1 MTTGRLRVLVAEDNP
16 EILGLLGELL
26 EVEHCQVAL
35 CSDGASALTRIA
47 QEPFD
52 LILSDIHMP
61 GVSGLE
67 ILGRSSAMAFGIP
80 VVLISG
86 NVDLDTALFALRHG
100 AFDCLLKPFRL
111 EDIRNLVRRVQGLHG
126 LAGNGAERRAGQ
138 HGGVNGYRPQEIL
151 IRKSRALEV
160 IARSGKVFGETHDL
174 GLLMGSILEMAMRGV
189 SAEQG
194 ALLIAS
200 ETKDRLRVA
209 ASRGF
214 PDTVRPGDEVGS
226 ADELWRLAGF
236 PSEIV
241 SSVIPLTVKGRQI
254 GGMALASR
262 HSKGLFSMADR
273 EMLDIV
279 AQQASIALEN
289 LSLYATVESTVFE
302 GMRALATMLDAK
314 DPYTEG
320 HSLRVAWIGVQICRK
335 MELGSEVEDLVR
347 YAGALHDIGKIGIP
361 DAILRKE
368 GPLTPEEYERMK
380 EHPVIGWKILAPFS
394 FLQEEAITVRHHH
407 EWMNGG
413 GYPDG
418 LKGEET
424 PLAARILAV
433 ADAYD
438 AMTSARPY
446 RGPRSHEATIEEL
459 RRSAGPQFDHE
470 LIEAVTSLSPQDL
483 SATDTALAHA

>member
-16 EILGLLGELL
+16 EILTLLGELL
-26 EVEHCQVAL
+26 EIERCEVAL
-35 CSDGASALTRIA
+35 CSDGASALTRIT

-52 LILSDIHMP
+52 LILSDISMP

-67 ILGRSSAMAFGIP
+67 ILDRSSAMTSGIP

-86 NVDLDTALFALRHG
+86 QVDLDTALFALRHG

-111 EDIRNLVRRVQGLHG
+111 DDIRDLVRRVQGLHG
-126 LAGNGAERRAGQ
+126 LAENGAGERVAKQVGGNG
-138 HGGVNGYRPQEIL
+138 HRPQEIL
-151 IRKSRALEV
+151 IRKSRALQV

-174 GLLMGSILEMAMRGV
+174 GLLMGAILEMAMRGV
-189 SAEQG
+189 GAEQG

-209 ASRGF
+209 SIRGF
-214 PDTVRPGDEVGS
+214 HDTVRSGDEVGS
-226 ADELWRLAGF
+226 ANELWRLAGL
-236 PSEIV
+236 PSEV
-241 SSVIPLTVKGRQI
+241 TPSVIPLTVKGRQI
-254 GGMALASR
+254 GGMALANR
-262 HSKGLFSMADR
+262 HSEGSFSMADH

-302 GMRALATMLDAK
+302 GMRALAAMLDAK

-320 HSLRVAWIGVQICRK
+320 HSLRVAWFAVQICQK
-335 MELGSEVEDLVR
+335 MELGNEVEDLVR
-347 YAGALHDIGKIGIP
+347 YAGAMHDIGKIGIP

-368 GPLTPEEYERMK
+368 GRLTPEEYERMK
-380 EHPVIGWKILAPFS
+380 EHPVVGWKILAPFS
-394 FLQEEAITVRHHH
+394 FLQEEAIAVRHHH

-418 LKGEET
+418 LKGEEA
-424 PLAARILAV
+424 PLPARILSV

-438 AMTSARPY
+438 AMTTARPY
-446 RGPRSHEATIEEL
+446 RMPRSHEATIEEL
-459 RRSAGPQFDHE
+459 RRYAGPQFDPE
-470 LIEAVTSLSPQDL
+470 LVDAFASLSPRDL
-483 SATDTALAHA
+483 RAPDTGPNHT

>member
-1 MTTGRLRVLVAEDNP
+1 MTGRLRVLVAEDNL

-26 EVEHCQVAL
+26 EAERCQVAL
-35 CSDGASALTRIA
+35 CPDGASALTRIA

-52 LILSDIHMP
+52 LILSDIAMP
-61 GVSGLE
+61 GASGLE
-67 ILGRSSAMAFGIP
+67 ILDRSSAMTAGIP

-86 NVDLDTALFALRHG
+86 NVDLDTALFALRRG
-100 AFDCLLKPFRL
+100 AFDCVLKPFRL
-111 EDIRNLVRRVQGLHG
+111 DDIRDLVRRVQGLHG
-126 LAGNGAERRAGQ
+126 LAENGAGERVAQ
-138 HGGVNGYRPQEIL
+138 QVGVNGHRPQEIL
-151 IRKSRALEV
+151 IRKSRALQV

-174 GLLMGSILEMAMRGV
+174 GLLMGAILEMAMRGV
-189 SAEQG
+189 GAEQG

-200 ETKDRLRVA
+200 EAKERLRVA

-214 PDTVRPGDEVGS
+214 HDTVRPGDEVGS
-226 ADELWRLAGF
+226 ADELWRLAGL
-236 PSEIV
+236 PSEIA

-262 HSKGLFSMADR
+262 HSEGSFSMADR

-302 GMRALATMLDAK
+302 GMRALAAMLDAK

-320 HSLRVAWIGVQICRK
+320 HSLRVAWAAVQICRQ
-335 MELGSEVEDLVR
+335 MGLGSDAEDLVR
-347 YAGALHDIGKIGIP
+347 YAGALHDIGKVGIP
-361 DAILRKE
+361 DAILKKP
-368 GPLTPEEYERMK
+368 GKLTAEEYERMK
-380 EHPVIGWKILAPFS
+380 EHPVVGWKILTPFS
-394 FLQEEAITVRHHH
+394 FLREEAITVRHHH

-424 PLAARILAV
+424 PLSARILAV

-438 AMTSARPY
+438 AMTTARPY

-470 LIEAVTSLSPQDL
+470 LVEAFASLSPRDL
-483 SATDTALAHA
+483 CAPDTGFPHT